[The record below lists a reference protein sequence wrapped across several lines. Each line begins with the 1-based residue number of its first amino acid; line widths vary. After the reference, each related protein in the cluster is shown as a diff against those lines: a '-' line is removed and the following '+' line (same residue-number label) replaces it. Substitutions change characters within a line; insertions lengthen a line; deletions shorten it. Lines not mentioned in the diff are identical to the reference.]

1 MPNELL
7 FLISLFVCFF
17 GVLFSYKLFGKIGL
31 FIWIG
36 LSTIIA
42 NIEVLVVVDM
52 FGLTCA
58 LGNVVYGSCFLITD
72 ILNEKHGK
80 AEALKAVWI
89 GFFTML
95 VFTVLI
101 QLTLLFTVNQAQD
114 FSSEAMHTLFDIMP
128 RICIVS
134 LIAYLIS
141 NTIDVYLF
149 QFISKLT
156 KRKKLWLRNNIATIF
171 SQIIDTII
179 FTFGAYLG
187 IYSFEIMYQIIATAL
202 ILKFI
207 VAVLDTPFLYFAK
220 YKIDENKTW
229 FKTKSK

>member
-7 FLISLFVCFF
+7 FLISLIVCFC
-17 GVLFSYKLFGKIGL
+17 GVLLSYKLFGKTGL

-42 NIEVLVVVDM
+42 NIEVLIVVDM

-80 AEALKAVWI
+80 KEALKAVWI
-89 GFFTML
+89 GFFSML

-101 QLTLLFTVNQAQD
+101 QLTLQFAVNPEQD

-128 RICIVS
+128 RICVVS
-134 LIAYLIS
+134 LVAYLIS

-156 KRKKLWLRNNIATIF
+156 KGKKLWLRNNLATIA
-171 SQIIDTII
+171 SQLIDTII

-187 IYSFEIMYQIIATAL
+187 IYSFEIMYEIIITAL
-202 ILKFI
+202 VIKFI

-220 YKIDENKTW
+220 YKIDE
-229 FKTKSK
+229 TKSVFKN